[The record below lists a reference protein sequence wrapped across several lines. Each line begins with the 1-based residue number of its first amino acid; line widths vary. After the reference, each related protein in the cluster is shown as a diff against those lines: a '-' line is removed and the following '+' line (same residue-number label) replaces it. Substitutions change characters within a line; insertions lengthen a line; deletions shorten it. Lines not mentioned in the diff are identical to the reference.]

1 MLLIIVVF
9 LNSAVTHAQGWQ
21 CRAPA
26 SLPRPQIEQVSR
38 SQIRQMPVAGYTLA
52 LSWSREYCKGRA
64 GKGMQCDGSIGDFGF
79 ILHGLWPEGRGP
91 AYPQYCR
98 SASAVPRGVLVQNI
112 CMSPD
117 VQLLQH
123 SWTKHGTC
131 MARRP
136 ETYFKAARVM
146 FGAIEFPDMDRLS
159 RQYKNGAPVTVSGLK
174 QAFSGINGGLPT
186 NALSIKVSNRG
197 WLQEVQVCLGKNFK
211 PRSCPAHIKGARDAA
226 QVKIWRGV

>member
-1 MLLIIVVF
+1 MLLITIVM
-9 LNSAVTHAQGWQ
+9 LSSAVAHAQGWQ

-26 SLPRPQIEQVSR
+26 ALPRPQIEQVSR
-38 SQIRQMPVAGYTLA
+38 SQIRRTPVAGYTLA

-64 GKGMQCDGSIGDFGF
+64 GKGMQCDGRIGDFGF
-79 ILHGLWPEGRGP
+79 ILHGLWPEGRGRD
-91 AYPQYCR
+91 YPQYCR
-98 SASAVPRGVLVQNI
+98 SASVLPRGVLSQNI

-131 MARRP
+131 MTRRP

-159 RQYKNGAPVTVSGLK
+159 RQYKDGAPLTIGELAK
-174 QAFSGINGGLPT
+174 AFSGINDGLPA
-186 NALSIKVSNRG
+186 NALSIKTNRKG
-197 WLQEVQVCLGKNFK
+197 WLQEVRICLGKNFK
-211 PRSCPAHIKGARDAA
+211 PRSCPVHMKSARDTA